1 MKERNTVNELEKLKE
16 ENLILNRLLSLIDDL
31 TPEQIIDVDKA
42 IELAPENINY
52 HILRAELLKDL
63 GLHDAA
69 RRCRRKISKMMA
81 TPQR

>member
-1 MKERNTVNELEKLKE
+1 MMLETLIEEYPNNPEYYIARSSLERKQKQNELAL
-16 ENLILNRLLSLIDDL
+16 
-31 TPEQIIDVDKA
+31 QDVDKA

-52 HILRAELLKDL
+52 HILRAELLKYL
-63 GLHDAA
+63 GQHDAA